1 MMLSPFD
8 VQPFSLVP
16 AKMFSL
22 EELAA
27 AYNQGR
33 VDEPLNDTGFD
44 LYLKAQAIDLDTSL
58 LALDAHERS
67 AGLALVGVR
76 GERAWISVSVSRDQ
90 RQAEVARALLPAL
103 LSAVGQRCS
112 GTLMVEVGQADAA
125 SQGLLARAGFR
136 QLDDLVALRREAGAP
151 GEPAAGNPNWFSHS
165 TALTLL
171 GTRKTAV
178 PWTVETAVF
187 RSASQVEGVAVSLPS
202 GGLGWAI
209 FQRQPSGLSHLV
221 LHTQSGDPAAV
232 GAALL
237 GHLHQRYPELA
248 VAAESIRAG
257 DAHLPAFAQ
266 HGYYEVARRSE
277 LLLNAPP
284 AEKFV
289 FARPEYQHGDLVA
302 RS

>member
-16 AKMFSL
+16 ASMFSL

-33 VDEPLNDTGFD
+33 IDQQLNAAGFAR
-44 LYLKAQAIDLDTSL
+44 YLKAQAIDLDTSL
-58 LALDAHERS
+58 LALDSHERS

-76 GERAWISVSVSRDQ
+76 GERAWVSVSVSRDQ

-103 LSAVGQRCS
+103 LSTVVQRCS
-112 GTLMVEVGQADAA
+112 GALMVEVGQADVA

-136 QLDDLVALRREAGAP
+136 QLDDLVALHREAGAP
-151 GEPAAGNPNWFSHS
+151 GEPAAGNANWFSHS

-178 PWTVETAVF
+178 PWTVDTAVF
-187 RSASQVEGVAVSLPS
+187 RNASQVEGVAVSLTA

-248 VAAESIRAG
+248 MAAESIRAG
-257 DAHLPAFAQ
+257 DAHLPALSQ

-277 LLLNAPP
+277 LVLNART

-289 FARPEYQHGDLVA
+289 FARSEYQQSDVVA

>member
-16 AKMFSL
+16 ARMFSL

-33 VDEPLNDTGFD
+33 VDEPLVAAGFEM
-44 LYLKAQAIDLDTSL
+44 YLKAQAIDLDTSL
-58 LALDAHERS
+58 LALDPHERS

-76 GERAWISVSVSRDQ
+76 GERAWVSVSVSRDQ

-103 LSAVGQRCS
+103 LSTVVQRCP
-112 GTLMVEVGQADAA
+112 GALMVEVGHTDLA
-125 SQGLLARAGFR
+125 SQSLLARAGFR
-136 QLDDLVALRREAGAP
+136 QLDDLVALHREAGAP
-151 GEPAAGNPNWFSHS
+151 GEPAAGNANWFSHS

-178 PWTVETAVF
+178 PWTVDTAAF
-187 RSASQVEGVAVSLPS
+187 RSASQVEGVAVSLPA

-209 FQRQPSGLSHLV
+209 FQRQPSGLSHLA

-237 GHLHQRYPELA
+237 GHLHQRYPELDM
-248 VAAESIRAG
+248 AAESIRAG

-277 LLLNAPP
+277 LVLNTRP

-289 FARPEYQHGDLVA
+289 FARSEYQAGDLVA